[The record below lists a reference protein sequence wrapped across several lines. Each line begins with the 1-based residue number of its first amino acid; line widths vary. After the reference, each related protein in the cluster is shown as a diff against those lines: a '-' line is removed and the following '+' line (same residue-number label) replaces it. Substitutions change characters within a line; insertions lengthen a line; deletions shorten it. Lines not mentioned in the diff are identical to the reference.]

1 MLNLLS
7 AIKESLHSN
16 DKAEAVAIHNYYIR
30 STKARNTLMFI
41 LANSLSPVQGIP
53 EDVRKSVISGISETR
68 SIPKGLSVEDTAMEA
83 ISLYQKDVNTSISME
98 SYPVIPKQSLRYYIG
113 SGNQLSDP
121 PASIRR

>member
-1 MLNLLS
+1 MINLLS

-16 DKAEAVAIHNYYIR
+16 DRTEAVAIHNYYIR